1 MDTINV
7 EPSCTITNSI
17 TSTGVSSIPTP
28 GWNGGIVAFTFSN
41 TDPDSMLQW
50 YASTNLVPL
59 PFASDVPLPAG
70 GKDSLQ
76 LGAAS
81 GASTGQNIKMI
92 LAQPGNFFPV
102 KLILDEDPPVL
113 GPQTY
118 PPQTVQD
125 TDAQAIAN
133 AFAFYKSINAQ
144 PGSTLA
150 KTFAAATQNAT
161 ASVDALTAASSA
173 ADDFF
178 AGTDQYKNV
187 TYNLYTAVST
197 YLTTFPFAWANFQT
211 SYTYDVYVAN
221 NQGTAS
227 VRLGSISFNRPAS
240 NPQLTDTTGG
250 YTITYAPSKLDEAN
264 ILNSSILN
272 TPASVPLYFKR
283 GQLVSD
289 LNSDSPDI
297 VLVCNFMNMSTVSG
311 DPTDFGNIVPALTG
325 TIKGQDVLGID
336 ASQPIKDTLM
346 TTIQSFL
353 DSSGVQLFNSAAN
366 FMQSIE
372 IGAKVVTWVYGKL
385 FGTPK
390 PPTQSQ
396 VDAAVQS
403 ELKKAEK
410 DLVSKEGLAAPSSLS
425 STQSQLSQ
433 TAKTVNEDQAI
444 QETGNAELNSIQ
456 KTITQMNENTGGI
469 QNSQIESIENGL
481 RTDAVSIKTAMQ
493 SAPTSSTPATLDQAR
508 ATLSGVKQDMVAQ
521 EENVAK
527 TVKSISESTMETI
540 ENETTTH
547 ANAAEEILAKEQGGS
562 EETNPQGR
570 PDEDGKPGLAR
581 PHEEETTVKP
591 HTGIKEI

>member
-7 EPSCTITNSI
+7 EPSCIITNSI
-17 TSTGVSSIPTP
+17 TSTGVSSIPTS
-28 GWNGGIVAFTFSN
+28 GWNGAIIAFTFSN
-41 TDPDSMLQW
+41 TDPGSMLQW
-50 YASTNLVPL
+50 YAAANLVPL
-59 PFASDVPLPAG
+59 PFASGGPLPAG

-76 LGAAS
+76 LDAAS
-81 GASTGQNIKMI
+81 GASAGQNIKMI
-92 LAQPGNFFPV
+92 FAQPGNFFPV
-102 KLILDEDPPVL
+102 KLIVDEDPPVL
-113 GPQTY
+113 RPQAY

-161 ASVDALTAASSA
+161 KSVDALTAASSA
-173 ADDFF
+173 ADVFF
-178 AGTDQYKNV
+178 AGTEQYKNV
-187 TYNLYTAVST
+187 TYDLYTAVST
-197 YLTTFPFAWANFQT
+197 YLTTFPFAWANFQA
-211 SYTYDVYVAN
+211 SYTYDVYVAD

-227 VRLGSISFNRPAS
+227 VRLGSIAFSRPAS

-250 YTITYAPSKLDEAN
+250 YTITYTPSKLDEAN

-297 VLVCNFMNMSTVSG
+297 VLVCNFMNMSTFSG
-311 DPTDFGNIVPALTG
+311 DPADFGNIVPALTG

-336 ASQPIKDTLM
+336 ASQPIKDALM

-372 IGAKVVTWVYGKL
+372 IGAKVVSWVYGKL
-385 FGTPK
+385 FGTK
-390 PPTQSQ
+390 KAPTQSQ

-403 ELKKAEK
+403 ELQKAGK
-410 DLVSKEGLAAPSSLS
+410 DLVSKEGLTAPSSLS
-425 STQSQLSQ
+425 SAQSQLSQ
-433 TAKTVNEDQAI
+433 TMKTVDQDQAI
-444 QETGNAELNSIQ
+444 QETGNAELDSIQ

-469 QNSQIESIENGL
+469 QNSQIESIESGL
-481 RTDAVSIKTAMQ
+481 RKDAASIETAMQ
-493 SAPTSSTPATLDQAR
+493 STQTSSTPATLDQAR
-508 ATLSGVKQDMVAQ
+508 ATLGGVKQDMIAQ
-521 EENVAK
+521 EENVST
-527 TVKSISESTMETI
+527 TVKSISESTMKTI
-540 ENETTTH
+540 EDETATH
-547 ANAAEEILAKEQGGS
+547 ANAAEEILGKEQGAG
-562 EETNPQGR
+562 EETNPEGK

-581 PHEEETTVKP
+581 PHDEEPTLKP
-591 HTGIKEI
+591 HAGIKE